1 MPLEGQAKKDNSFV
15 RTRTEKDKIQYWFKV
30 CKRAD
35 KMFRG
40 YRYKS
45 EVLSYVDLFRL
56 YFDYFYGYSG
66 ITEAIIKEERPEDK
80 KKEEDEPQLKG
91 DKKEKKGKTEKKKEP
106 LRLKP
111 YKARRL
117 LSKTIGNFEDGKF
130 EHYTNFHEDGYLDFH
145 DWLRARDQARKDL
158 FFLAKSVLRHSLLKQ
173 SVHKQVCDLF
183 VQKDFDHV
191 YFEGYAKEVYQD
203 AIKTQ
208 DRVPTYWN
216 EKRRLYMPVL
226 NEAIKPENKA
236 REMILL
242 FPRFFF
248 KSTINMVDCA
258 QWLLNCPDVSI
269 LIMTAK
275 EDHATDFMM
284 GVKKFFYLPT
294 DAEVAEPFHL
304 LFPEYVIRN
313 EDDGISSS
321 PLVHHQRRHSSIYP
335 SVAALAIASTGSG
348 RHCDIFK
355 CDDVVSNKNCNTE
368 ATRKQL
374 FKDIQIAK
382 NIPNP
387 WGWIDFIGTRYFVD
401 DYYGATLAAYTR
413 NPDKVSLKFF
423 SAGTWV
429 IKPEYKDIEKEDL
442 KRVTEDMVTLL
453 YPEYFPFS
461 KCQAIIFSDDDDAGE
476 DVFRCQQLN
485 QPALDK
491 AGWGFDADK
500 LRAAIINYAEAFDKP
515 GYMVA
520 AWDTA
525 KTANRNSDYTVGV
538 VGKVIEID
546 NEGTKALIV
555 MDVVCEK
562 LTQRQV
568 AEKVVEMDT
577 LWRPFQTIMEN
588 TGGLERMFDDIQ
600 MISMRTNGRHI
611 LNFYLETP
619 SNEPDAK
626 KNRIRGLYLLLLNKQ
641 LFFSEDRNH
650 SWNDEAITQF
660 VRFTGVKGNMGRKDD
675 IPDALSYLCRYVP
688 CRTFKMTPREIKEA
702 DEARLR
708 EMEISHEQ
716 KVRAALA
723 GNYQRTFGMPMGEI
737 FSIRP
742 WGKAEEEVTE
752 DGPLDG
758 LLKKFNMWKNK

>member
-117 LSKTIGNFEDGKF
+117 LSKTIGSFEEGKF

-145 DWLRARDQARKDL
+145 DWLRARDQTRKDL
-158 FFLAKSVLRHSLLKQ
+158 FFFAKFVLKHSLLKQ

-208 DRVPTYWN
+208 DRVPMYWN

-284 GVKKFFYLPT
+284 GVKKFFLS
-294 DAEVAEPFHL
+294 HCL
-304 LFPEYVIRN
+304 L
-313 EDDGISSS
+313 
-321 PLVHHQRRHSSIYP
+321 
-335 SVAALAIASTGSG
+335 
-348 RHCDIFK
+348 
-355 CDDVVSNKNCNTE
+355 
-368 ATRKQL
+368 
-374 FKDIQIAK
+374 
-382 NIPNP
+382 
-387 WGWIDFIGTRYFVD
+387 
-401 DYYGATLAAYTR
+401 
-413 NPDKVSLKFF
+413 
-423 SAGTWV
+423 
-429 IKPEYKDIEKEDL
+429 
-442 KRVTEDMVTLL
+442 M
-453 YPEYFPFS
+453 
-461 KCQAIIFSDDDDAGE
+461 
-476 DVFRCQQLN
+476 
-485 QPALDK
+485 
-491 AGWGFDADK
+491 
-500 LRAAIINYAEAFDKP
+500 LR
-515 GYMVA
+515 
-520 AWDTA
+520 
-525 KTANRNSDYTVGV
+525 
-538 VGKVIEID
+538 
-546 NEGTKALIV
+546 
-555 MDVVCEK
+555 
-562 LTQRQV
+562 
-568 AEKVVEMDT
+568 
-577 LWRPFQTIMEN
+577 
-588 TGGLERMFDDIQ
+588 
-600 MISMRTNGRHI
+600 
-611 LNFYLETP
+611 
-619 SNEPDAK
+619 
-626 KNRIRGLYLLLLNKQ
+626 
-641 LFFSEDRNH
+641 
-650 SWNDEAITQF
+650 
-660 VRFTGVKGNMGRKDD
+660 
-675 IPDALSYLCRYVP
+675 
-688 CRTFKMTPREIKEA
+688 
-702 DEARLR
+702 
-708 EMEISHEQ
+708 
-716 KVRAALA
+716 
-723 GNYQRTFGMPMGEI
+723 
-737 FSIRP
+737 
-742 WGKAEEEVTE
+742 
-752 DGPLDG
+752 
-758 LLKKFNMWKNK
+758 